1 MGVLK
6 IVQKEQTSFRKHDLW
21 KKNENIWAAEA
32 EKESL
37 EDAAITTFKYI
48 MVAHRRIVA
57 KLV

>member
-1 MGVLK
+1 M
-6 IVQKEQTSFRKHDLW
+6 E
-21 KKNENIWAAEA
+21 KNENIWAAEA